1 MVCSGLRFLQPKRHN
16 SGAST
21 AAENSSGLE
30 LKPAIVVAEAVTVSV
45 VDTGAISGV
54 TLDGEKLH
62 DAPEGKPEQLNW
74 IAELNAFCWLT
85 VTDILPLLP
94 ASTVSDV
101 GEAAMEKSGGSLMV
115 YTALAMAL
123 SE

>member
-1 MVCSGLRFLQPKRHN
+1 MVCSDLRFLQPKQHN
-16 SGAST
+16 SGRST
-21 AAENSSGLE
+21 AAENSIGLE

-62 DAPEGKPEQLNW
+62 DAPEGKPEQLNR
-74 IAELNAFCWLT
+74 IADLKSFCCVT

-94 ASTVSDV
+94 AGTVSDA
-101 GEAAMEKSGGSLMV
+101 GEAEMEKSGGGLIV
-115 YTALAMAL
+115 YVALAMAL
-123 SE
+123 LE